1 MCNKREIQVRSA
13 QVNTGNTRKTLTGKD
28 REIQVITEIQA
39 RSAQVNT
46 GNTREIQGKTEK
58 FR

>member
-46 GNTREIQGKTEK
+46 GNTREI
-58 FR
+58 